1 MVRKAALKDA
11 EAVFALIEAFAAK
24 GDMLHRS
31 VVEICS
37 SIRDFFVFYDGSG
50 NGLIRGVCALNVGF
64 NGLGEIRSLAVDEGS
79 MGRGVGSALVEG
91 ALAEAGELGLKKVFA
106 LTYSPAFFERF
117 GFKLIERETLPQKIW
132 GECADCRKF
141 HDCDESAVMLELE
154 A

>member
-11 EAVFALIEAFAAK
+11 EFVFALIEAFAKK
-24 GDMLHRS
+24 GEMLHRP

-37 SIRDFFVFYDGSG
+37 LIRDFFVFDDGSG
-50 NGLIRGVCALNVGF
+50 GGSIKGTCALNVGF
-64 NGLGEIRSLAVDEGS
+64 DGLGEIRSLAVEEGA

-91 ALAEAGELGLKKVFA
+91 ALEEAGTLGLKRVFA

-117 GFKLIERETLPQKIW
+117 GFRPIERETLPQKIW

-141 HDCDESAVMLELE
+141 HDCDESAVMLELK